1 MSSTGY
7 LQIYTYTGNARIPL
21 ENTAIRILDSK
32 GTFIRAGST
41 DSNGKFG
48 PIPISVPDAE
58 YSLSPNPSAIPFGTI
73 QINARKNNYEQIEA
87 TNVQIFAGI
96 TTTQGFEMIPLS
108 ELPDSWTKF
117 EYFNT
122 PEQNL

>member
-1 MSSTGY
+1 MSAIGY
-7 LQIYTYTGNARIPL
+7 LQIFTYTGKARIPL
-21 ENTAIRILDSK
+21 QDTAIRILDSR
-32 GTFIRAGST
+32 GNLLATGST
-41 DSNGKFG
+41 DQSGKFG
-48 PIPISVPDAE
+48 PVSVRVPDVE
-58 YSLSPNPSAIPFGTI
+58 YSLSPNPSSIPFGTV
-73 QINARKNNYEQIEA
+73 QINARKDKYEQIES

-108 ELPDSWTKF
+108 ELPESWTKF